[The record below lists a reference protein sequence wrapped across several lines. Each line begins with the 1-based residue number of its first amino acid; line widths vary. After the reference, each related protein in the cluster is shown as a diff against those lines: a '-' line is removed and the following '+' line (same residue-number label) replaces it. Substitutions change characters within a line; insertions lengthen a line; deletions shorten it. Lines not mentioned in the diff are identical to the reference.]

1 MKTVINIKTDKKVKD
16 EAKKIAEEMGL
27 SLSAVIN
34 AQLKQLVRDEELR
47 FSIAPKMTSYLEGV
61 AKEAHDDYLKGKN
74 ISHIYKSVK
83 DAVGHL
89 RSK

>member
-16 EAKKIAEEMGL
+16 EAKRIAEEMGL

-34 AQLKQLVRDEELR
+34 AQLKQLVREEELR
-47 FSIAPKMTSYLEGV
+47 FSVAPQMTSYLESV
-61 AKEAHDDYLKGKN
+61 AQEAREDYAHGKN
-74 ISHIYKSVK
+74 ISPAYQSAK
-83 DAVGHL
+83 DAARYL

>member
-34 AQLKQLVRDEELR
+34 AQLKQLVREEELR
-47 FSIAPKMTSYLEGV
+47 FSIAPKMTSYLENIV
-61 AKEAHDDYLKGKN
+61 REAREDYADGKN
-74 ISHIYKSVK
+74 ISPVFKSAK
-83 DAVGHL
+83 DVAKYL
-89 RSK
+89 RSI

>member
-34 AQLKQLVRDEELR
+34 AQLKQLVREQEMR
-47 FSIAPKMTSYLEGV
+47 F
-61 AKEAHDDYLKGKN
+61 
-74 ISHIYKSVK
+74 
-83 DAVGHL
+83 
-89 RSK
+89 

>member
-34 AQLKQLVRDEELR
+34 AQLKQLVREQEMR
-47 FSIAPKMTSYLEGV
+47 FSVAPKMTAYLENV
-61 AKEAHDDYLKGKN
+61 AKEAREDYAK
-74 ISHIYKSVK
+74 SKSVSLIFK
-83 DAVGHL
+83 SAGDAAKYL
-89 RSK
+89 RTR